1 MSIIDILLTV
11 GLIGGVGLVVY
22 VFYKLLTGGLK
33 AMLKN
38 DD

>member
-1 MSIIDILLTV
+1 MDITDILLTV
-11 GLIGGVGLVVY
+11 GLVAGVGLVIY